1 MTIRSFVQYKGLHPG
16 IMDRELKRGIKKAN
30 FAVVEAWHQT
40 FLPEHFKP
48 GAERKYQYDPRNFK
62 YLRRK
67 RKKRGHQRPLEYTG
81 TGKSAAL
88 ANIKITGTS
97 TRARGRM
104 PGTQIFNFRP
114 TSWAPDMRAELVR
127 LVKAEEA
134 VLAEIHRLEVVKHLN
149 GVKSQKKVRT

>member
-1 MTIRSFVQYKGLHPG
+1 
-16 IMDRELKRGIKKAN
+16 
-30 FAVVEAWHQT
+30 
-40 FLPEHFKP
+40 
-48 GAERKYQYDPRNFK
+48 
-62 YLRRK
+62 
-67 RKKRGHQRPLEYTG
+67 
-81 TGKSAAL
+81 
-88 ANIKITGTS
+88 
-97 TRARGRM
+97 M